1 MAWWQ
6 ASGPEPADRRG
17 SDIPLLKRW
26 TLLAFLNLN
35 SFRLYFTPFF
45 FLYIVV
51 ILKHFSLCFVFDIC
65 YRLTSGDLYLVGE
78 VGGCLFVFLR
88 GGQG

>member
-1 MAWWQ
+1 MDFTSLSELEQ
-6 ASGPEPADRRG
+6 
-17 SDIPLLKRW
+17 
-26 TLLAFLNLN
+26 FQVVFY
-35 SFRLYFTPFF
+35 SFFF